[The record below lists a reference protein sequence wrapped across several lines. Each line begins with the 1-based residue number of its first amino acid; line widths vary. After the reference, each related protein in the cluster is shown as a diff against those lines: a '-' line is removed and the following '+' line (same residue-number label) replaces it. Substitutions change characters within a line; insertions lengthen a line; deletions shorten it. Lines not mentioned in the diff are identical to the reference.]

1 MADSRPQLFEQTSQY
16 QHWRFTPASL
26 ARLRA
31 ENNRLGV
38 DRVLHGLQQEA
49 QVDDQETSDTRIAE
63 ATKNLLTPAEELKL
77 IDFYLQMIKVYVTI
91 YRASNLLKPE
101 SLDNIKATAI
111 NFMKRFYLHNVVF
124 DYPPKSIMLTCFY
137 LATKVE
143 NAFMKIEDFI
153 RPLAAAEAKRGS
165 KTQTK
170 SEDVLGLEFIVI
182 QSLQFE
188 LAVHHP
194 YRAAYGFYL
203 DMQAFIDERDALRE
217 TYDRTAHYI
226 DKSLHTDL
234 VFLYQPSQI
243 ALGAFKLAAKEKDFD
258 IDLYLTQRFD
268 ARSLEL
274 LYRVLDEIQ
283 DGITNFATTPKD
295 EAQAIDRKL
304 ILCRNPEKNP
314 NSVLYKKTVA
324 LQGDV
329 PYVSDSDSD

>member
-1 MADSRPQLFEQTSQY
+1 MADRPQLFEQTSQY
-16 QHWRFTPASL
+16 QHWRFTRESL
-26 ARLRA
+26 AKLRA

-38 DRVLHGLQQEA
+38 DRVLSGLRQEA
-49 QVDDQETSDTRIAE
+49 KVEDQETSDTRIAE
-63 ATKNLLTPAEELKL
+63 ATKNLLTPEEELKL
-77 IDFYLQMIKVYVTI
+77 IDFYLQRIKIYVTI
-91 YRASNLLKPE
+91 YRASKLLKPDA
-101 SLDNIKATAI
+101 LDNVKATAI

-124 DYPPKSIMLTCFY
+124 DYQPKHIMLTCFY

-153 RPLAAAEAKRGS
+153 RPLADAEAKRGS

-170 SEDVLGLEFIVI
+170 SDDVLGLEFIVI

-203 DMQAFIDERDALRE
+203 DMQTFIDEKDALRE
-217 TYDRTAHYI
+217 TYERTAHYI
-226 DKSLHTDL
+226 DKSLYTDL
-234 VFLYQPSQI
+234 VFHYQPSQI
-243 ALGAFKLAAKEKDFD
+243 ALGAFKLAAKEKDLD

-283 DGITNFATTPKD
+283 DGITTFAATSND
-295 EAQAIDRKL
+295 EAKAIDRKL
-304 ILCRNPEKNP
+304 ILCLNPEKNP
-314 NSVLYKKTVA
+314 NSTLYKRTVA
-324 LQGDV
+324 VQGDV

>member
-1 MADSRPQLFEQTSQY
+1 MADRPQLFEQTSQY
-16 QHWRFTPASL
+16 QHWRFTRASL
-26 ARLRA
+26 AKLRA

-38 DRVLHGLQQEA
+38 ERVLHGLRQEA
-49 QVDDQETSDTRIAE
+49 QVGDQETSDMRMAE
-63 ATKNLLTPAEELKL
+63 ATANMLTPEEELKL
-77 IDFYLQMIKVYVTI
+77 IDFYLKMINVYVTI
-91 YRASNLLKPE
+91 YRASKLLKPE
-101 SLDNIKATAI
+101 SLDNVKATAI

-143 NAFMKIEDFI
+143 NSFMKIEDFI

-203 DMQAFIDERDALRE
+203 DMQTFIDEKDALRE
-217 TYDRTAHYI
+217 TYDRTSHFI

-234 VFLYQPSQI
+234 VFHYQPSQI
-243 ALGAFKLAAKEKDFD
+243 ALGAFKLAAKEKDLD

-274 LYRVLDEIQ
+274 LFTVLDEIQ
-283 DGITNFATTPKD
+283 DGITTFATTSKE
-295 EAQAIDRKL
+295 EAQAIDLKL

-314 NSVLYKKTVA
+314 NSTLYKRTIAV
-324 LQGDV
+324 QGDV